1 MATTNKELSVRAR
14 EKVYSDVDFAFRMNP
29 VTNDV
34 AVKKDVEAVKQ
45 SVLNILSTNRGE
57 RPFMP
62 NFGGN
67 IRSYLF
73 ELVDSVT
80 IALIEEE
87 IRSALKNYEPRV
99 RVLMVAV
106 EDLSDE
112 NAINIRLE
120 IEILSP
126 TNTVATVEF
135 VVERLR

>member
-14 EKVYSDVDFAFRMNP
+14 EKIYSDVDFAFRMNP
-29 VTNDV
+29 VTGDV
-34 AVKKDVEAVKQ
+34 GVKKDVEAVKQ

-62 NFGGN
+62 DFGGN
-67 IRSYLF
+67 IRAYLF
-73 ELVDSVT
+73 ENVDPVT
-80 IALIEEE
+80 ISLIEEE
-87 IRSALKNYEPRV
+87 IRSALTNYEPRV
-99 RVLMVAV
+99 RVLTVDV
-106 EDLSDE
+106 EDLSDQ